1 MKCFERLA
9 RAHINGIIPN
19 TLEPVQFPYRPNRS
33 TYDTIYIA
41 IYTAVSHLDKRNT
54 YVRMLFLD
62 YSAVLNTIKPSKLNT
77 KLRTL
82 GLNTSLCNWILDFL
96 MGSPQVVI
104 VGNNTTATVTLQ
116 HGWLSGVR
124 ESSHPVHP
132 VHPWPRTTPTPSI
145 SLLTT
150 QQW

>member
-1 MKCFERLA
+1 MKCFERLV

-54 YVRMLFLD
+54 YVRMLFID
-62 YSAVLNTIKPSKLNT
+62 YSSALNTIETSKLIT

-82 GLNTSLCNWILDFL
+82 GLNISLYKWILDFL
-96 MGSPQVVI
+96 TSRPQVVRGPLR
-104 VGNNTTATVTLQ
+104 VCA
-116 HGWLSGVR
+116 
-124 ESSHPVHP
+124 
-132 VHPWPRTTPTPSI
+132 
-145 SLLTT
+145 
-150 QQW
+150 